1 MFDIEHMFY
10 TFNAGT
16 CGRQAYRTRLTF
28 YLAKFIDLYNI
39 INSAFCLS
47 VILNRHMSLSF
58 SLSREHNRR
67 IP

>member
-1 MFDIEHMFY
+1 MRVQEAIRR
-10 TFNAGT
+10 NVPAK
-16 CGRQAYRTRLTF
+16 LF
-28 YLAKFIDLYNI
+28 YLATFIDVYDI

-58 SLSREHNRR
+58 SSSREHNRR

>member
-1 MFDIEHMFY
+1 MWNIRPIHLMRVQE
-10 TFNAGT
+10 A
-16 CGRQAYRTRLTF
+16 TRRDVPAKLF
-28 YLAKFIDLYNI
+28 YLATFIDVYDI

-58 SLSREHNRR
+58 SSSREHNRR